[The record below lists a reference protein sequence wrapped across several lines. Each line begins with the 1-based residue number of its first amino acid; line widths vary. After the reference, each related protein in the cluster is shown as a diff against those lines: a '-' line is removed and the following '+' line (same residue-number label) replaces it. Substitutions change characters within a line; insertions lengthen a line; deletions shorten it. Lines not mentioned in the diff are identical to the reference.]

1 MKYQLII
8 FDWDGTLMDSQ
19 ARIVNCMQKAA
30 LAVGAGPLSP
40 EAVRQI
46 IGLGLP
52 EAVLTLCPSLPAEQR
67 DAMRQY
73 YSDYFV
79 AAEENETPTQFFP
92 GVEKGLD
99 RLYQQPGLMLAVAT
113 GKSRRGLDRQFESHA
128 CGHWFAASRTA
139 DLTESKP
146 SPRMLEELL
155 GQLEVPVERALMV
168 GDTSYDLEMAQRLG
182 MDRVAMTYG
191 VHAPEVLRRHSPMF
205 ETADFAA
212 LVSWIERPA

>member
-30 LAVGAGPLSP
+30 LAVGAGPLSA

-52 EAVLTLCPSLPAEQR
+52 EAILTLCPSLPTEQR
-67 DAMRQY
+67 DAMLQY

-182 MDRVAMTYG
+182 MEHNTLQTT
-191 VHAPEVLRRHSPMF
+191 P
-205 ETADFAA
+205 
-212 LVSWIERPA
+212 LVSPRDGRRRWRDISISPKREILPV